1 MSNKGYIMANEQK
14 RRRKRRKRRRVLSKV
29 VFAFE
34 IILLLVLCAGIF
46 IYAQIS
52 KKLDLTQDSDF
63 DISKV
68 QINKEV
74 VEGNVSNGYQLIA
87 LVGLDNTKGQLV
99 GNSDTMLIACIDNKT
114 KEVDLVSLYRDTYL
128 RVGEDEEGNGR
139 YYKANHAFARDGAEG
154 LLTMLNSNLDLPI
167 SDYVTVGFD
176 AVSEV
181 VDQLGGIEIELT
193 HDEIVHMNNYCV
205 SVSEATGKSYDPIDP
220 NQEGAHQLNGVQA
233 VSYARIRYTAGNDFK
248 RTQRQRLVITKIVD
262 KAKSANLSTL
272 NEIMDTVF
280 PMVKTSFTKTEIIK
294 MAASLLSYEI
304 GDTTG
309 FPFTHYMLRD
319 VKGYDGSDLDC
330 VVPITL
336 ESNVQELH
344 KWLFGTEDYEVS
356 DALKAYSERII
367 NECGYGEEYIE
378 KARNAS
384 EAALPDAG
392 SEADGM

>member
-1 MSNKGYIMANEQK
+1 MKDKGITMAKNQKK
-14 RRRKRRKRRRVLSKV
+14 RRKKRRRVLGKV
-29 VFAFE
+29 IFVFE
-34 IILLLVLCAGIF
+34 ILILLVLCAGLF
-46 IYAQIS
+46 LYSQIS
-52 KKLDLTQDSDF
+52 KKLDITQDTDF

-74 VEGNVSNGYQLIA
+74 VEGNVSEGYQLIA
-87 LVGLDNTKGQLV
+87 LVGLDNTNGQLV

-128 RVGEDEEGNGR
+128 RVSEDDEGNGR
-139 YYKANHAFARDGAEG
+139 YYKANHAYALDGPEG

-181 VDQLGGIEIELT
+181 VDQLGGIEIDLT

-205 SVSEATGKSYDPIDP
+205 SVSESTGKDYEKIDP
-220 NQEGAHQLNGVQA
+220 DDEGTHTLNGVQA

-248 RTQRQRLVITKIVD
+248 RTQRQRLVITKIVE
-262 KAKSANLSTL
+262 KAKQANLSTL
-272 NEIMDTVF
+272 NDIMDTVF

-294 MAASLLSYEI
+294 MASSLLSYKI

-309 FPFTHYMLRD
+309 FPFTHYMLKE
-319 VKGYDGSDLDC
+319 VEGYNGDELDC

-344 KWLFGTEDYEVS
+344 TWLFGTENYEVS
-356 DALKAYSERII
+356 EDLKAYSDRIVD
-367 NECGYGEEYIE
+367 ECGYGEEYIE
-378 KARNAS
+378 RARAAS
-384 EAALPDAG
+384 NAALPDAG
-392 SEADGM
+392 SEADNM